1 MGDEIK
7 AGDVVS
13 LLPTATYYDGRIIPA
28 WVKKYKWFVKK
39 VDGDRIVIDQ
49 NTEGEKCAI
58 NSPVHRKNLEKVPR
72 DKLWEK

>member
-28 WVKKYKWFVKK
+28 WVKK
-39 VDGDRIVIDQ
+39 
-49 NTEGEKCAI
+49 
-58 NSPVHRKNLEKVPR
+58 
-72 DKLWEK
+72 